1 MGLLKS
7 RFTERTY
14 QMTRIALFPG
24 SFDPFTMGHLNTVE
38 RASLMFDQVI
48 IGVFTNTTKK
58 SLFNADEKETMIRK
72 ATAHL
77 ANVEVLQQEQ
87 KLTVDAARQLGAKFL
102 IRGIRNTQ
110 DYEYEKNIAL
120 MNRHLAT
127 ELDTVFLLADERYGH
142 ISSSILK
149 EILAFDG
156 DVSDYL
162 PEAVNQAVQNRGL
175 SHEK

>member
-1 MGLLKS
+1 
-7 RFTERTY
+7 
-14 QMTRIALFPG
+14 MTRIALFPG

-38 RASLMFDQVI
+38 RASVLFDQVI

-58 SLFNADEKETMIRK
+58 SLFNAVEKEKMIVE
-72 ATAHL
+72 ATKHL
-77 ANVEVLQQEQ
+77 GNVQVIQQER
-87 KLTVDAARQLGAKFL
+87 KLTVEAAQELGASFL

-120 MNRHLAT
+120 MNRHLQGDI
-127 ELDTVFLLADERYGH
+127 DTVFLLADERYGH

-156 DVSDYL
+156 DISDYL
-162 PEAVNQAVQNRGL
+162 PDAVNQALKNRGL
-175 SHEK
+175 QNEG